1 MRPACLLFNEKTS
14 QVGGEVGDQKE
25 GRGKNLRRRRKMLT
39 YRLDQRKQILGIAL
53 RFRVPPECAFS
64 RRAVVT
70 HKSSVFAP
78 SGRSGFP
85 NIILHGTLI
94 M

>member
-1 MRPACLLFNEKTS
+1 MRPACLLFNEKIS

-25 GRGKNLRRRRKMLT
+25 GRGKNPRRRRKMLT

-70 HKSSVFAP
+70 HRSVFAP
-78 SGRSGFP
+78 SGISGFP
-85 NIILHGTLI
+85 NIMLRGTLI